1 MGLLVAMT
9 IPGLAIL
16 LMMLAAAEVLWS
28 RLTGSRIL
36 PWFADRP
43 GRPVAAAGF
52 EEVAAAFQGSKR
64 HEFEQR
70 QTVLMHKE
78 DKSDGAPPRDEIDL
92 SAGSARLVRHRE

>member
-16 LMMLAAAEVLWS
+16 LMVLAAAEVLWS

-36 PWFADRP
+36 PWFEDRA

-52 EEVAAAFQGSKR
+52 EEVAAVFQGSKR